1 MHHLHQERANNYFFA
16 SYALRQDRKEERYLV
31 CYQMNVDKLISLLDR
46 YLRPLQADFY
56 ISIVDYD
63 DNGIYL
69 QPLSKSGKYYY
80 ETRFPSTLYKWILQ
94 VIPRNYSEI
103 ERDAVNQRRTN
114 LFFIIVSMFLTF
126 LSLAVISL
134 AARREQQLR
143 KLKEDFIANVS
154 HELKTPISLIKM
166 FSEILVTGRVKSDE
180 TRRQYHGIIFSESD
194 RMSRLVSNL
203 LDFANLERDGGKKN
217 FERVDIAALVSRE
230 LEAYRYQVQKEGFR
244 LLAEVKPVPE
254 TMADANAVTM
264 AFFNLLD
271 NSVKYSG
278 DQKQIEVMVG
288 QENGYIH
295 LSVRDLGL
303 GIPPAEQEKI
313 FEKFYRGA
321 NAVSRKIR
329 GSGIGLSLTKSVA
342 EMHGGDVRVESQPG
356 QGSTFT
362 LRIPIVPPAAA

>member
-1 MHHLHQERANNYFFA
+1 
-16 SYALRQDRKEERYLV
+16 
-31 CYQMNVDKLISLLDR
+31 
-46 YLRPLQADFY
+46 
-56 ISIVDYD
+56 
-63 DNGIYL
+63 
-69 QPLSKSGKYYY
+69 
-80 ETRFPSTLYKWILQ
+80 
-94 VIPRNYSEI
+94 
-103 ERDAVNQRRTN
+103 
-114 LFFIIVSMFLTF
+114 
-126 LSLAVISL
+126 
-134 AARREQQLR
+134 
-143 KLKEDFIANVS
+143 
-154 HELKTPISLIKM
+154 
-166 FSEILVTGRVKSDE
+166 
-180 TRRQYHGIIFSESD
+180 
-194 RMSRLVSNL
+194 MSRLVSNL
-203 LDFANLERDGGKKN
+203 LDFASLERDGGKKN

-288 QENGYIH
+288 QEDGYIH